1 VAPDP
6 DTARRL
12 FTAAGYTRGAAGWE
26 RAGQPLR
33 LVVAAPANREP
44 YGTLAARVV
53 DQLRAGGISAELRE
67 VDPDELFGTLLGPS
81 GDPAALGGGASR
93 QSAPATTTPGVDI
106 AVLPQPAAGYPAT
119 QMESWAGCPL
129 VVPARLAPAPPNPAQ
144 FCDLALQPMI
154 ERALTQNDP
163 ADTVNPAVETALWER
178 AVTIPLYQP
187 ASLLITTSQLPD
199 VAPGTPLEGPLDGS
213 ARWQLR
219 P

>member
-1 VAPDP
+1 
-6 DTARRL
+6 
-12 FTAAGYTRGAAGWE
+12 
-26 RAGQPLR
+26 
-33 LVVAAPANREP
+33 
-44 YGTLAARVV
+44 
-53 DQLRAGGISAELRE
+53 
-67 VDPDELFGTLLGPS
+67 
-81 GDPAALGGGASR
+81 
-93 QSAPATTTPGVDI
+93 
-106 AVLPQPAAGYPAT
+106 
-119 QMESWAGCPL
+119 MESWAGCPL